1 MELPKRKDLRMKK
14 YYFSENGHYFVTVCT
29 AERKETLSSIMVGE
43 GLAPPEVKL
52 TSLGKIAE
60 EQIGALNERY
70 GNVTAE
76 NYVIMPDHI
85 HLLLFIDGFDAG
97 GASPSPTLS
106 DIICSFKSL
115 TKKKSKEKG
124 LCNKTIWQRSFY
136 DHIIR
141 DERDYAKHY
150 DYTDNNPA
158 LWLLD
163 KDEEI

>member
-1 MELPKRKDLRMKK
+1 MELPKRKDLRMKE
-14 YYFSENGHYFVTVCT
+14 YDYSENGHYFVTVCT

-70 GNVTAE
+70 GNVTVE

-115 TKKKSKEKG
+115 TARLYKKLHTADK
-124 LCNKTIWQRSFY
+124 IWQRSFY
-136 DHIIR
+136 DHVIR
-141 DERDYAKHY
+141 NEKDYHKHFNY
-150 DYTDNNPA
+150 IEDNPVSWILN
-158 LWLLD
+158 
-163 KDEEI
+163 KHTV